1 MKSQKNDKSSLM
13 KSNLQSNYNFDYQAD
28 IIKNHLSRINLQ
40 GLSEKEIAIKL
51 YNHVRD
57 FWPYYPYTFSFKKS
71 DWKAS
76 KIITHKNGHC
86 LDKAVLLISFLRAQ
100 NIPAKLGLAK
110 VKNHIAIEQIIDK
123 FGSDVLV
130 PHGYV
135 AIFLNHNWVKATP
148 AFNIQ
153 LCTKLGVNVLEF
165 DGENDSLFQEYD
177 KTGSHSFMEY
187 LEDYGTFD
195 EVPLQFMLELMQKY
209 YPPILKN
216 NIKLGDVL
224 DLSQLS

>member
-1 MKSQKNDKSSLM
+1 MKLHLKN
-13 KSNLQSNYNFDYQAD
+13 NYNFDYQTD
-28 IIKNHLSRINLQ
+28 IIKNYLNKIDLQ

-57 FWPYYPYTFSFKKS
+57 SWPYYPYRFSFKKS

-76 KIITHKNGHC
+76 KIISHKNGHC
-86 LDKAVLLISFLRAQ
+86 LDKAVLLISFLRAY

-110 VKNHIAIEQIIDK
+110 VKNHIAIDQILEK

-135 AIFLNHNWVKATP
+135 ALFLNNKWIKATP

-165 DGENDSLFQEYD
+165 DGENDSLFQEFD
-177 KTGSHSFMEY
+177 KTGNHSFMEY

-195 EVPLQFMLELMQKY
+195 EVPLPYMLALMQEH
-209 YPPILKN
+209 YPSIMKK
-216 NIKLGDVL
+216 NIKLNDVL
-224 DLSQLS
+224 NLNAL